1 MQEELEEVEEEV
13 QDRGVALTNRDN
25 IIDNLRAEIHELQ
38 QHQAPAPIAPAEDA
52 DPTLN
57 VDES

>member
-1 MQEELEEVEEEV
+1 V

-25 IIDNLRAEIHELQ
+25 IIDNLQAKMHELQ
-38 QHQAPAPIAPAEDA
+38 QHQVPAPVAPAEHA